1 MRKIIIPF
9 IVVIT
14 IVLLSACELYLNE
27 NYPILRIET
36 EDTVIGVY
44 NEGKSGYEYTISGTL
59 VNHGAAGQFA
69 IKVFVLQNNRWEVK
83 LTYGPSYIKD
93 RANFNLSW
101 IDSTEYRGNIRVDFY
116 AVRLDGKS
124 KKAITRE
131 Y

>member
-44 NEGKSGYEYTISGTL
+44 NEEKNGYEYTISGTL

-69 IKVFVLQNNRWEVK
+69 IEVFVLQNNRWEVK
-83 LTYGPSYIKD
+83 YKYGPSYIKD

-101 IDSTEYRGNIRVDFY
+101 IDSTKYRGNIRVDFN

-124 KKAITRE
+124 KKAIIRE